1 MHHTF
6 DQDILTNPEKL
17 VNFIQQAVLGQLP
30 LYWETEKVPK
40 QKYSQKV
47 VGEDFE
53 KRIQDS
59 KKDVLLLVTHPTK
72 DKNRKILAAYE
83 ELSRVEQFKEE
94 NKDILFA
101 RYMGVNESQS
111 FKAPAKLPA
120 LLYFKRQL
128 SPSGEVTGEEKEI
141 ITYENIN

>member
-6 DQDILTNPEKL
+6 DQEILTNPEKL

-59 KKDVLLLVTHPTK
+59 KKDVLLLITHPTK
-72 DKNRKILAAYE
+72 DKNRNILAAYE

-101 RYMGVNESQS
+101 RYMGVNES
-111 FKAPAKLPA
+111 
-120 LLYFKRQL
+120 
-128 SPSGEVTGEEKEI
+128 
-141 ITYENIN
+141 

>member
-30 LYWETEKVPK
+30 LYWETEQVPK

-53 KRIQDS
+53 KRI
-59 KKDVLLLVTHPTK
+59 
-72 DKNRKILAAYE
+72 
-83 ELSRVEQFKEE
+83 
-94 NKDILFA
+94 
-101 RYMGVNESQS
+101 
-111 FKAPAKLPA
+111 
-120 LLYFKRQL
+120 
-128 SPSGEVTGEEKEI
+128 
-141 ITYENIN
+141 